1 MAHFD
6 NHNDGTLLS
15 LITAVISS
23 ITCFITSINL
33 VTYSFPIWIVQA
45 IAMLAGGV
53 SIVSGIIAIRKN
65 LKK

>member
-1 MAHFD
+1 MAQFD

-15 LITAVISS
+15 LITAGISS
-23 ITCFITSINL
+23 ITYFITSINL